1 MNHREL
7 KFRVW
12 DIESKT
18 WCELECVIGSNYDIV
33 NDPDKFIIQQF
44 TELYDKNKKS
54 IYEGDIV
61 NVQRSFTHPYV
72 KDGKIDYK
80 TIDGG
85 LEVGQVIWWEVEA
98 AFLIAYKGYDDMD
111 DFRYLSYSYEVIG
124 NIFEH
129 SELLKNE

>member
-61 NVQRSFTHPYV
+61 NVQRSFTRPYV

-129 SELLKNE
+129 SELLNK